1 MSARVDQLFDEARGL
16 GAEERSQL
24 ALALLDSVEGEM
36 VDESAVEQAWIAEAH
51 RRLEMIAEGKVKM
64 VPWKDAKARIAVL

>member
-1 MSARVDQLFDEARGL
+1 MNARVDQIFDEARGL

-36 VDESAVEQAWIAEAH
+36 VDESAVEQAWIPAASE
-51 RRLEMIAEGKVKM
+51 
-64 VPWKDAKARIAVL
+64 

>member
-1 MSARVDQLFDEARGL
+1 MNARVDQLFDEARGL

-36 VDESAVEQAWIAEAH
+36 VDESAVERAWIAEAH

-64 VPWKDAKARIAVL
+64 VPWKDAKARIAAL

>member
-1 MSARVDQLFDEARGL
+1 MNARVDQIFDEARGL

-64 VPWKDAKARIAVL
+64 IPWKDAKTRIAAL